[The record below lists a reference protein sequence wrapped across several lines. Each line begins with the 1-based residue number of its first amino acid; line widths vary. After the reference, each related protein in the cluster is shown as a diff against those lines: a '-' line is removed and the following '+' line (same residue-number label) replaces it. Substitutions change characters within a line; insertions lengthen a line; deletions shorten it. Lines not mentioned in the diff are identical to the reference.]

1 VHDPEA
7 AGGSLGE
14 VTARFPPLRP
24 KNAVRA
30 LRPTPATGLDAV
42 RRHAQRT
49 LDPGEIMALVPLL
62 TDNQADVK
70 ARAVFN
76 DIRATRGTDYINNI
90 WRALAN
96 DPAQLQATWS
106 EVKRVMAPGALD
118 ALTKEL
124 VYVAVS
130 AANNCSYC
138 LHTHT
143 ASARAKGMS
152 EAMFSELMQVV
163 YLASLTNRI
172 AIGLQVETDARYTQ
186 PPAPP
191 AP

>member
-1 VHDPEA
+1 
-7 AGGSLGE
+7 
-14 VTARFPPLRP
+14 
-24 KNAVRA
+24 
-30 LRPTPATGLDAV
+30 
-42 RRHAQRT
+42 
-49 LDPGEIMALVPLL
+49 MALVPLL
-62 TDNQADVK
+62 TDEQADAR
-70 ARAVFN
+70 ARAVFD
-76 DIRATRGTDYINNI
+76 DIRTTRGSDYINDI

-96 DPAQLQATWS
+96 DPAQLEVTWR

-143 ASARAKGMS
+143 AAARAKGMS

-163 YLASLTNRI
+163 YLASLTNRV
-172 AIGLQVETDARYTQ
+172 AIGLQVEVDLRYSQ
-186 PPAPP
+186 PRAPS
-191 AP
+191 A

>member
-1 VHDPEA
+1 
-7 AGGSLGE
+7 
-14 VTARFPPLRP
+14 
-24 KNAVRA
+24 
-30 LRPTPATGLDAV
+30 
-42 RRHAQRT
+42 
-49 LDPGEIMALVPLL
+49 MALVPLL
-62 TDNQADVK
+62 TDDQASAK
-70 ARAVFN
+70 ARAVFD

-96 DPAQLQATWS
+96 DPQQLQTTWG

-124 VYVAVS
+124 VYIAVS

-143 ASARAKGMS
+143 AAARAKGMS
-152 EAMFSELMQVV
+152 EAMFNELMQVV

-172 AIGLQVETDARYTQ
+172 AIGLQVEVDARYTQ
-186 PPAPP
+186 PLTPP
-191 AP
+191 AA

>member
-1 VHDPEA
+1 MRATDQ
-7 AGGSLGE
+7 GE
-14 VTARFPPLRP
+14 V
-24 KNAVRA
+24 
-30 LRPTPATGLDAV
+30 
-42 RRHAQRT
+42 
-49 LDPGEIMALVPLL
+49 MALVPLL
-62 TDNQADVK
+62 CDQQADEK
-70 ARAVFN
+70 ARAVFD

-96 DPAQLQATWS
+96 DPAQLEATWG

-124 VYVAVS
+124 VYIAVS

-163 YLASLTNRI
+163 YLASLTNRV
-172 AIGLQVETDARYTQ
+172 AIGLQVEVDERYAQ
-186 PPAPP
+186 PPAR
-191 AP
+191 

>member
-1 VHDPEA
+1 M
-7 AGGSLGE
+7 
-14 VTARFPPLRP
+14 T
-24 KNAVRA
+24 
-30 LRPTPATGLDAV
+30 
-42 RRHAQRT
+42 
-49 LDPGEIMALVPLL
+49 LVPLL
-62 TDNQADVK
+62 TDNQADAK
-70 ARAVFN
+70 ARAVFD

-106 EVKRVMAPGALD
+106 EVKRVMAPGTLD

-143 ASARAKGMS
+143 A
-152 EAMFSELMQVV
+152 
-163 YLASLTNRI
+163 T
-172 AIGLQVETDARYTQ
+172 
-186 PPAPP
+186 
-191 AP
+191 